1 MKKYLLLAAS
11 LFFYNLAFAQN
22 ALLIPPVLNGPVYNL
37 NLQPGSVNFYAGAPT
52 QTLGVNGNI
61 LGPTLIM
68 QKGDSITLNVTNQI
82 GDTSTIHWHGLH
94 VAPYNDGGPHTVILP
109 NTTWSP
115 TFTVRDHASTYWYH
129 PHLHHKTNE
138 HVSKGI
144 AGFIIVRDNDE
155 AALSLPRTYGV
166 DDIPLVLQTKDF
178 DANNQI
184 VVMSNNDD
192 VPMVNATI
200 NPFVQVPAQVVRLRL
215 LNGSSQRVFNIGLT
229 NNKSFQVIGTDGG
242 LLNNPITL
250 TRYLISP
257 GERAEILVDLS
268 TLQGQTI
275 QLMSYAAELPN
286 GYYGATYPG
295 MGPGLVMTGYN
306 PNPLNGANF
315 NLLALQVVAPIP
327 GGINTIPS
335 SLVSNTPIPAAQSN
349 ITRNLTFMPAQ
360 MGPNQLNGD
369 FMINNAMFDM
379 NVINYTIPLNNTEIW
394 TLTNQSAISHPFHIH
409 DVPFYI
415 LDRNGQTPPPV
426 EQGRKDVVMVR
437 PQEVVRFITQF
448 TTFSDPMVPY
458 MYHCHMLTHE
468 DGGMMGQFIVSNPN
482 SITSIPEFDG
492 CRFYP
497 NPTHGFLMVQTNNAK
512 TIKFIEAIALN
523 GQKTALPFE
532 QQQQGVLLQLS
543 ALPTGNYL
551 IAVHTENGVVR
562 RMISKY

>member
-11 LFFYNLAFAQN
+11 LFFYSVAFAQN

-37 NLQPGSVNFYAGAPT
+37 NLQPGTVNFFAGTTT

-82 GDTSTIHWHGLH
+82 ADTTTIHWHGLH

-192 VPMVNATI
+192 VAMVNATI

-229 NNKSFQVIGTDGG
+229 NNKPFHVIGTDGG
-242 LLNNPITL
+242 LLNSPISL

-257 GERAEILVDLS
+257 GERAEILVDLNN
-268 TLQGQTI
+268 LQGQTI
-275 QLMSYAAELPN
+275 HLMSYASELAN

-327 GGINTIPS
+327 GGISTIPS

-482 SITSIPEFDG
+482 STSSIPAFEG

-497 NPTHGFLMVQTNNAK
+497 NPTHGVLMVQMDNASNINY
-512 TIKFIEAIALN
+512 TEAIALN
-523 GQKTALPFE
+523 GQKTWLPFE
-532 QQQQGVLLQLS
+532 KQQHGIVIQLS

-551 IAVHTENGVVR
+551 IAVHTDSGVVQ

>member
-1 MKKYLLLAAS
+1 MRKIYFLVLS
-11 LFFYNLAFAQN
+11 LFSGTLVLAQN

-37 NLQPGSVNFYAGAPT
+37 NLQTGSVNFYAGTPT
-52 QTLGVNGNI
+52 QTMGVNGPV

-68 QKGDSITLNVTNQI
+68 QKGDSITLNVNNQI
-82 GDTSTIHWHGLH
+82 GDTTTMHWHGMH

-109 NTTWSP
+109 GTTWSP
-115 TFTVRDHASTYWYH
+115 SFTVRDHASTYWYH
-129 PHLHHKTNE
+129 PHLHHKTNM

-144 AGFIIVRDNDE
+144 AGFIIVRDNEE
-155 AALSLPRTYGV
+155 AGLSLPRTYGV
-166 DDIPLVLQTKDF
+166 DDIPLALQTKDF
-178 DANNQI
+178 DNNNQI
-184 VVMSNNDD
+184 TVMSNNDD
-192 VPMVNATI
+192 AVMVNATI
-200 NPFVQVPAQVVRLRL
+200 NPFVDVPAQVVRLRL

-229 NNKSFQVIGTDGG
+229 NNMNFHVIGTDGG
-242 LLNNPITL
+242 LLNNPVNL
-250 TRYLISP
+250 TRLLLSP

-268 TLQGQTI
+268 NFQGQTI
-275 QLMSYAAELPN
+275 NLMSYAAELPN

-306 PNPLNGANF
+306 PNPLNGTNF
-315 NLLALQVVAPIP
+315 NLLALQVGAPIL
-327 GGINTIPS
+327 GGITIIPT

-349 ITRNLTFMPAQ
+349 ITRTLTFMPAQ

-394 TLTNQSAISHPFHIH
+394 TLTNNSAISHPFHIH

-415 LDRNGQTPPPV
+415 LDRNGQAPPLV

-448 TTFSDPMVPY
+448 TTFSDPMLPY

-482 SITSIPEFDG
+482 SLEQIPTHEG
-492 CRFYP
+492 VRFYP
-497 NPTHGFLMVQTNNAK
+497 NPTQGVLMVSMEEPMDIQQV
-512 TIKFIEAIALN
+512 EAIALN
-523 GQKTALPFE
+523 GQQTTLRFE
-532 QQQQGVLLQLS
+532 QQGNNTWIQMVSLH
-543 ALPTGNYL
+543 TGNYML
-551 IAVHTENGVVR
+551 ILHTKQGIIR
-562 RMISKY
+562 RMVSKF

>member
-1 MKKYLLLAAS
+1 MKKYVLFASS
-11 LFFYNLAFAQN
+11 LFFYGVAFAQN

-37 NLQPGSVNFYAGAPT
+37 NLQPGTVNFFAGTAT

-82 GDTSTIHWHGLH
+82 ADTTTIHWHGLH
-94 VAPYNDGGPHTVILP
+94 IAPYNDGGPHTVILP

-155 AALSLPRTYGV
+155 AALSLPRSYGV

-192 VPMVNATI
+192 VAMVNATI

-229 NNKSFQVIGTDGG
+229 NNQPFHVIGTDGG
-242 LLNNPITL
+242 LLNNPISL
-250 TRYLISP
+250 TRYIISP
-257 GERAEILVDLS
+257 GERAEILVDLNN
-268 TLQGQTI
+268 LQGQTI
-275 QLMSYAAELPN
+275 HLMSYASELAN

-327 GGINTIPS
+327 GGISTIPS

-448 TTFSDPMVPY
+448 TSFSDPMVPY

-482 SITSIPEFDG
+482 STSSIPAFEG

-497 NPTHGFLMVQTNNAK
+497 NPTHGVLMVQMDNASNINY
-512 TIKFIEAIALN
+512 TEAIALN
-523 GQKTALPFE
+523 GQKTGLPFE
-532 QQQQGVLLQLS
+532 QQQQGIVIQLS

-551 IAVHTENGVVR
+551 IAVHTDNGVVQ

>member
-11 LFFYNLAFAQN
+11 LFFYSLTYAQN

-37 NLQPGSVNFYAGAPT
+37 NLQPGTVNFYAGTPT

-82 GDTSTIHWHGLH
+82 GDTSTVHWHGLH
-94 VAPYNDGGPHTVILP
+94 VAPHNDGGPHTVILP
-109 NTTWSP
+109 GTTWSP

-166 DDIPLVLQTKDF
+166 DDIPLVIQTKDF

-215 LNGSSQRVFNIGLT
+215 LNGSSQRVFNIGLS
-229 NNKSFQVIGTDGG
+229 NNTPFHVIGTDGG

-250 TRYLISP
+250 TRYLMAP

-268 TLQGQTI
+268 NLQGQTI

-295 MGPGLVMTGYN
+295 MGQGLVMTGYN

-327 GGINTIPS
+327 GGISTIPS

-415 LDRNGQTPPPV
+415 LDRNGQVPPPV
-426 EQGRKDVVMVR
+426 EQGRKDVVLVR

-448 TTFSDPMVPY
+448 TTFSDPMFPY

-482 SITSIPEFDG
+482 SITSIPAYDG

-497 NPTHGFLMVQTNNAK
+497 NPTHGVLMVQMDNASNINY
-512 TIKFIEAIALN
+512 TEAIALN
-523 GQKTALPFE
+523 GQKMELPFE
-532 QQQQGVLLQLS
+532 QQQQGILLQLS

-551 IAVHTENGVVR
+551 IAVHTENGIVQH
-562 RMISKY
+562 MISKY